1 MITDPL
7 ANQAANHAN
16 PPLFAKQICV
26 ERSGRSVL
34 VNFDLCAAQGSVIAL
49 AGPNGAGK
57 STALKALAGL
67 LPCSSGSLRVFG
79 RELRELSLR
88 ERARQLAYV
97 PQQSLL
103 QSGIAARDVVSQGR
117 YAHVVG
123 WPAWR
128 NPVAPAVERAMR
140 ATHVDALADRRWDEL
155 SGGEQRRVLLARALA
170 TEASIVLLDEP
181 TASLDVAH
189 AIRFL
194 GLLRKLAGAGQCIV
208 VVLHDLQQ
216 VRRYAD
222 SAILLDRGRVVAT
235 GSARE
240 VIATE
245 FIRQVYDV
253 ELEENSALGFRLLE
267 PGVGDQA

>member
-1 MITDPL
+1 MITDPVAGEPLL
-7 ANQAANHAN
+7 ASQV
-16 PPLFAKQICV
+16 CV
-26 ERSGRSVL
+26 ERSGRNVL
-34 VNFDLCAAQGSVIAL
+34 VDFDLCAARGSVIAL

-67 LPCSSGSLRVFG
+67 LPCSGSLRVFG

-103 QSGIAARDVVSQGR
+103 QRGIAARDVVSQGR
-117 YAHVVG
+117 YAHVDS

-128 NPVAPAVERAMR
+128 NPLAPAVERAMQ
-140 ATHVDALADRRWDEL
+140 ATHVDVLADRRWDEL

-170 TEASIVLLDEP
+170 TEAPIVLLDEP

-194 GLLRKLAGAGQCIV
+194 NLLRKLAEAGQCIV

-222 SAILLDRGRVVAT
+222 TAVLLDRGRVVAT

-245 FIRQVYDV
+245 FIRQVYGV
-253 ELEENSALGFRLLE
+253 ELEENAALGFRLLQ
-267 PGVGDQA
+267 PGAREQP